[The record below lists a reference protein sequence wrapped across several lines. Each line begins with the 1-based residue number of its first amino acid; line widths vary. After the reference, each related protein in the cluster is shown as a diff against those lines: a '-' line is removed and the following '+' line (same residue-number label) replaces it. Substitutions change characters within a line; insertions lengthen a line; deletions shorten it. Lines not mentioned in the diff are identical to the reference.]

1 MRSARGERHGKPSRR
16 ELAKRKTVIQTKAIV
31 PISVFAIPGLLA
43 IECAMH
49 QHSQTGGA
57 APKVTVKIDAGLKKK
72 CPRAA
77 LACVTARVA
86 AGASPA
92 ELLQEMKTRENE
104 IQKLPFPR
112 GVLASPQVEATR
124 AAYKALGKD
133 PSRYRGSAEAL
144 LRRMVAGKGLPEIN
158 AVVDVINLVSVESRL
173 PVGLYDLGHVV
184 GEIVFRAGRAGE
196 TYKGIGKYD
205 LNLEG
210 LPLFA
215 DTVGPHGSATSDSER
230 TMVTGATKHVLAII
244 VSFSGTEGLERW
256 AQRMSALL
264 TQHAAGQN
272 VEIQIIQ

>member
-1 MRSARGERHGKPSRR
+1 MRITIDPK
-16 ELAKRKTVIQTKAIV
+16 LKA
-31 PISVFAIPGLLA
+31 
-43 IECAMH
+43 
-49 QHSQTGGA
+49 
-57 APKVTVKIDAGLKKK
+57 K
-72 CPRAA
+72 CPQTA
-77 LACVTARVA
+77 LACVTARVEAGRSLA
-86 AGASPA
+86 A
-92 ELLQEMKTRENE
+92 LLDEMKARESE

-144 LRRMVAGKGLPEIN
+144 LRRMVAGKGLPQIN
-158 AVVDVINLVSVESRL
+158 AVVDAINLVSVESRL
-173 PVGLYDLGHVV
+173 PIGLYDLAQVT

-215 DTVGPHGSATSDSER
+215 DTSGPHGSATSDSER
-230 TMVTGATKHVLAII
+230 TMVTSATKQVLAII
-244 VSFSGTEGLERW
+244 ISFGGSKGLERW

-264 TQHAAGQN
+264 TQHAAGQD